1 MGGLKRFNLVIIT
14 IGVTVSKFP
23 QKAPLSGVI
32 DGLLKKVGPKKKKKA
47 LQGNYRIIAC
57 FVCYL
62 VSNLLDQ
69 RIERKRNE

>member
-32 DGLLKKVGPKKKKKA
+32 DGLLKKVGPKKKKRHYRAITESLPA
-47 LQGNYRIIAC
+47 LSAI
-57 FVCYL
+57 
-62 VSNLLDQ
+62 
-69 RIERKRNE
+69 

>member
-32 DGLLKKVGPKKKKKA
+32 DGLLKKVGPKKKRHYRAITESLPA
-47 LQGNYRIIAC
+47 LSAI
-57 FVCYL
+57 
-62 VSNLLDQ
+62 
-69 RIERKRNE
+69 